1 MSAYPGSVVLRG
13 EGPSDREVGD
23 EGIAAHFPGRHFR
36 LLFPFTP
43 HRLPRYLPA
52 CLPNCQSTCLLIGI
66 FSHDIDGSTFDTTNM
81 E

>member
-1 MSAYPGSVVLRG
+1 MGAYPGSVVLRG

-43 HRLPRYLPA
+43 HWLPA
-52 CLPNCQSTCLLIGI
+52 TCLPVYLTASLPAY
-66 FSHDIDGSTFDTTNM
+66 
-81 E
+81 